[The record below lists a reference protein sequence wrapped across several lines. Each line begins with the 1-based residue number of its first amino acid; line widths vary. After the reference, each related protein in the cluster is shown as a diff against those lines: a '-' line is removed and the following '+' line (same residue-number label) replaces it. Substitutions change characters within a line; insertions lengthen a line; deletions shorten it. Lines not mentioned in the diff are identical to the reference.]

1 MEVSDQIE
9 LRQDLMVKPF
19 VPKTSMVQP
28 EPFPIYRESKKKF
41 YIPRFY
47 GMDTYGEPEA
57 INLSEGEDI
66 NIEFNDNKRAES
78 LETLIQ
84 IVNEKD
90 STYSLLSL
98 YFILDNNLLN
108 DRSRIN
114 NLFDILIQKT
124 PLDKEIQNL
133 VIYKKGLFN
142 ADKSNES
149 ELLKI
154 LDPLIKSDSVWK
166 SHALYLMAEFF
177 YSKNEKIKSKEFFNK
192 ILNLEKSNPDILK
205 EAQKRL
211 NRDFSD

>member
-1 MEVSDQIE
+1 MDEDIEIINTNTRNQKIINFFINYRKRLIAILVSSIVLLIIFFGYE
-9 LRQDLMVKPF
+9 
-19 VPKTSMVQP
+19 
-28 EPFPIYRESKKKF
+28 EYKKKEKIKISDR
-41 YIPRFY
+41 YNSTI
-47 GMDTYGEPEA
+47 
-57 INLSEGEDI
+57 
-66 NIEFNDNKRAES
+66 IEFNDNKRAES

-211 NRDFSD
+211 NRDLSE